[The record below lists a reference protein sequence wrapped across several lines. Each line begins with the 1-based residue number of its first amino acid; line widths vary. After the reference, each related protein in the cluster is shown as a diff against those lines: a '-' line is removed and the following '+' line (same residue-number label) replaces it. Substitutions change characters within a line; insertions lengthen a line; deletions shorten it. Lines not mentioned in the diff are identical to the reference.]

1 MKTYRY
7 ITLAVMALTFAACSQ
22 DEDFAPQ
29 TDSDAVRIN
38 ATIGT
43 MPQTRLAYGD
53 EDANNQETTTF
64 ENGDKIRVQNTKRT
78 TKHVASYTYNNSS
91 WSTTDFL
98 VWNDLS
104 VNQFEAWYPVAD
116 YSSFI
121 TFELPTD
128 QSSHARLT
136 AADWMTASTDE
147 MNKTTDGTIN
157 LAFTHRLTKVT
168 VCITYWNSEFG
179 YYSQTIDE
187 PMIYSKCAAVTV
199 SYGTGT
205 SGANIYTPQ
214 GNDTGITPLKGG
226 DTEYPTYTAIVAPGS
241 YAPHDEF
248 MTFDIDGEKLTV
260 LAKPDVLTNGLQPGK
275 HYTFNLTV
283 GKKRVEINSVSV
295 EKWGTTD
302 NIDGGVAE
310 GVVTQ

>member
-7 ITLAVMALTFAACSQ
+7 ITLAAMALTFAACSQ

-29 TDSDAVRIN
+29 TDCDAVKIN

-53 EDANNQETTTF
+53 KDNNNQETTTF

-78 TKHVASYTYNNSS
+78 TKNVASYTYNGSS

-98 VWNDLS
+98 VWNGSS

-121 TFELPTD
+121 TFQLPTD
-128 QSSHARLT
+128 QSTHDLLT

-157 LAFTHRLTKVT
+157 LAFTHLLTKVT
-168 VCITYWNSEFG
+168 VKVQTWNSEFG
-179 YYSQTIDE
+179 YYSQTISY
-187 PMIYSKCAAVTV
+187 PKIRSKCAAVTV

-205 SGANIYTPQ
+205 GGANVYNPQ
-214 GNDTGITPLKGG
+214 GSATDITPLEGG
-226 DTEYPTYTAIVAPGS
+226 DSEYPTYTAIIAPVK
-241 YAPHDEF
+241 YDAFETF
-248 MTFDIDGEKLTV
+248 MTFDIDEKELTV
-260 LAKPDVLTNGLQPGK
+260 LTKEGVLTDGLQPGY

-283 GKKRVEINSVSV
+283 GKERVEIKNV
-295 EKWGTTD
+295 EIEPWGTTD